1 MLNELQQ
8 KLLNM
13 LSWFHDFCET
23 EKLNYYVLG
32 GTMLGAIRHKGFI
45 PWDDDI
51 DIGMPREDYKKLA
64 LLMNA
69 QTGKYILETPDTNK
83 PDFYYPFSK
92 IYDTETTL
100 VENTK
105 YKIKRGI
112 YLDIFPLDGIGNTIE
127 ESKKNFQ
134 QIKKLNNLL
143 MLKTAGYRK
152 GRSFI
157 KNCGVMLFRLIPL
170 NAKKLLH
177 KVDDAC
183 AKKDFSDCIYCG
195 NLVGNW
201 KEKEIMPRSFFGKS
215 HIYQFEN
222 IKIFGPENYDAY
234 LKNLYGNYMK
244 LPPKEKQKSH
254 HDYIEIDINKPYQN
268 K

>member
-1 MLNELQQ
+1 MNFYNILPIYP
-8 KLLNM
+8 KY
-13 LSWFHDFCET
+13 SA
-23 EKLNYYVLG
+23 VL
-32 GTMLGAIRHKGFI
+32 H
-45 PWDDDI
+45 
-51 DIGMPREDYKKLA
+51 
-64 LLMNA
+64 
-69 QTGKYILETPDTNK
+69 TNK

-201 KEKEIMPRSFFGKS
+201 GIREVMPREILGTPTL
-215 HIYQFEN
+215 YNFEN
-222 IKIFGPENYDAY
+222 IKVYGAEKPEQY
-234 LKNLYGNYMK
+234 LTYLYGNWQKM
-244 LPPKEKQKSH
+244 PPEEKRKTH
-254 HDYIEIDINKPYQN
+254 HDFISIDLSKSFLKDEVQR
-268 K
+268 